1 MGADVVVA
9 YAVVV
14 VFLLLLLL
22 LPFLLLLLLLLSDER
37 RELRCIFR
45 TGKWKAG
52 RIFAVVLSHYGICVH
67 LHVRQ
72 SSA

>member
-1 MGADVVVA
+1 MRTDVVVA

-22 LPFLLLLLLLLSDER
+22 LPLLLLLLLLSDKR

>member
-1 MGADVVVA
+1 MGTDVVVA

-22 LPFLLLLLLLLSDER
+22 LPLLLLLLLSDKR